1 MSNFIALYA
10 LTFFFANWGPNSTT
24 YILPSELF
32 PARFRSSAHGFCAAM
47 GKAGAI
53 TGVFG
58 FGILKD
64 TPTSNAGLQ
73 VRAPPSPTLIPEL
86 RSPFAVFASSWLA
99 LFLTPSPS
107 STTSQRALTRWRGAD
122 GAGGADGHQLPRP
135 ALHLPDPGAAGQDAR
150 GPLRRARGPV
160 GRPLARPQPR
170 PGAARDRSVT
180 EPEGLSALPLHRH
193 LSGPCA
199 GQLSA
204 SVLAQAVLH
213 VQRLQLDRRRRTLV
227 SATAPCLSSGLAHQA
242 PLPPAAY
249 STRPSSRPPLSPLLP
264 SPQR

>member
-73 VRAPPSPTLIPEL
+73 VRAPPPRPPTLIPEL
-86 RSPFAVFASSWLA
+86 RIPNHSFTSSFCCVCL
-99 LFLTPSPS
+99 
-107 STTSQRALTRWRGAD
+107 Q
-122 GAGGADGHQLPRP
+122 
-135 ALHLPDPGAAGQDAR
+135 
-150 GPLRRARGPV
+150 
-160 GRPLARPQPR
+160 LARPVSNP
-170 PGAARDRSVT
+170 
-180 EPEGLSALPLHRH
+180 LPLLNH
-193 LSGPCA
+193 LPTRTHPFA
-199 GQLSA
+199 
-204 SVLAQAVLH
+204 
-213 VQRLQLDRRRRTLV
+213 RRRRRWG
-227 SATAPCLSSGLAHQA
+227 C
-242 PLPPAAY
+242 
-249 STRPSSRPPLSPLLP
+249 
-264 SPQR
+264 